1 MKLINIIKKAGFV
14 LIITIFGFTSCDYLD
29 VVPPEQ
35 ADLSDATK
43 DYNSTL
49 GFLYSCYA
57 GVSNPMNYSTI
68 EAAADEWVLPPLW
81 GEVMHRMVYD
91 NITPQSAGEWR
102 WGQYYRYIGQCHLFL
117 EQLENAKGVTELEKK
132 EWTAEVNFLLAYYH
146 MQVLTLYGPC
156 PITDKYIKMDADNSE
171 YPGRSHF
178 DYVVDWIV
186 EKMDIAAETLPAQ
199 RQQDKWGRAT
209 STMAKALKSRLLVYA
224 ASPLWNGNFPYPE
237 WKNVNY
243 ETPGYGLE
251 LVSGEYDRTKW
262 ERALESNLD
271 ALNYAENTGGN
282 ALYED
287 ITMNDREDVPLPFV
301 PGVNPETEEG
311 ETFLEKVLLMRYLV
325 TTRTTEG
332 NDEIIWGLASQGNMI
347 NGSIPHFIQY
357 HNNGT
362 VIGYYSGVSPI
373 FNTSISNFYTKNG
386 KRPANDPD
394 FAQKETWLR
403 SAGIPGRSDIITFNI
418 DREPR
423 FYAWFAFDGGD
434 YASKLADGSP
444 LKIELRNAEKQGYN
458 PAKFNRDNNVT
469 GYFSQKFIMPN
480 LSISKSD
487 SWNIENKPRTLIRLA
502 ELYLNVAESYA
513 SLGDVPNAI
522 KYLNVIRERAGVPDL
537 TPEDVTNDMTI
548 VEWVRNE
555 RSIELWGEGHR
566 YYDIRRWMTAPQTMG
581 QGMRLGLNAYG
592 TLNPTFEEFNTVVP
606 INQPFVWT
614 TRMYLLPIFHIEVYK
629 NPQMIQSPG
638 YN

>member
-1 MKLINIIKKAGFV
+1 MKLINKIKRAGCI
-14 LIITIFGFTSCDYLD
+14 LLITILGFTSCNYLD
-29 VVPPEQ
+29 VIPPEQ

-57 GVSNPMNYSTI
+57 GLTHPMRYSTI
-68 EAAADEWVLPPLW
+68 EAASDEWVLPPLW
-81 GEVMHRMVYD
+81 GELMHRMVYD
-91 NITPQSAGEWR
+91 NITPRSPGEWR
-102 WGQYYRYIGQCHLFL
+102 WGQNYQYIGQCHLFL
-117 EQLENAKGVTELEKK
+117 KELENATGVTEEEKK
-132 EWTAEVNFLLAYYH
+132 EWAAEANFLLAYYH
-146 MQVLTLYGPC
+146 MQVLTLHGPC
-156 PITDKYIKMDADNSE
+156 PITDSYMSMSADNSE

-186 EKMDIAAETLPAQ
+186 DKMDEASEILPAQ
-199 RQQDKWGRAT
+199 RQQEEWGRAT
-209 STMAKALKSRLLVYA
+209 STIAKALKSRLLVYA

-251 LVSGEYDRTKW
+251 LVSSEYDRAKW
-262 ERALESNLD
+262 ERALSASLD
-271 ALNYAENTGGN
+271 ALNYAENSGGN
-282 ALYED
+282 ELYRD
-287 ITMNDREDVPLPFV
+287 ITMNDRENVPLPFV
-301 PGVNPETEEG
+301 PGVNPDTEEG
-311 ETFLEKVLLMRYLV
+311 KSFLEKVLLMRYLV

-332 NDEIIWGLASQGNMI
+332 NNEIIWGLADQGNMVH
-347 NGSIPHFIQY
+347 GSIPHFIQY

-373 FNTSISNFYTKNG
+373 LNTSISNFYTKNG
-386 KRPANDPD
+386 KRPADDPN
-394 FAQKETWLR
+394 FAQKETWFR
-403 SAGIPGRSDIITFNI
+403 SAGVSGRSDIITFNV

-434 YASKLADGSP
+434 YGSKLADGSP
-444 LKIELRNAEKQGYN
+444 LKIELRNAERQGYN
-458 PAKFNRDNNVT
+458 PSKFNRDNNVT
-469 GYFSQKFIMPN
+469 GYFSQKYIMPN
-480 LSISKSD
+480 LSFSKIGS
-487 SWNIENKPRTLIRLA
+487 SNLESKPRPLIRLA
-502 ELYLNVAESYA
+502 ELYLNVAECYA
-513 SLGDVPNAI
+513 ALGDMSNAI
-522 KYLNVIRERAGVPDL
+522 EYLNVIRERAGVPDL
-537 TPEDVTNDMTI
+537 MPTDVTDEMTI
-548 VEWVRNE
+548 VDWVRNE

-566 YYDIRRWMTAPQTMG
+566 YYDVRRWMIAPQTMG

-606 INQPFVWT
+606 VNQPFVWT
-614 TRMYLLPIFHIEVYK
+614 TRMYLLPVFYIEVYK